1 MPKVLTI
8 NFLKDSKQP
17 ETNSEKSLE
26 NRERERQELDRIAK
40 MMVKRDFELMEL
52 KDEREAEL
60 KELRKVK
67 KELEDIT
74 ANLEKK
80 VQERTQELQKKVE
93 ELERMNNLMVNRELK
108 MVELKN
114 EIEQLKE
121 KQTED

>member
-1 MPKVLTI
+1 M
-8 NFLKDSKQP
+8 KDSKQP